1 MKTDNTKRI
10 DHYLSGELSAEQH
23 QAFELELNTNP
34 TLREEL
40 ELQSNLL
47 EATKRAAI
55 RAEVKSTARSYF
67 YTKLLKWSLGGL
79 SVIALSALLLFAFL
93 PNNEATNSTLAVDEK
108 TDINIPQLEEK
119 ELIPNLDREIFLWNG
134 EDSLFF
140 SKSGV
145 LVSVPR
151 GTFLKDSA
159 NYTGEVVI
167 EWQEAVDGATIMMS
181 GLSTMADSNLLET
194 QGMFS
199 FRATDKEGNLL
210 EVNPEVGI
218 YVQVPV
224 DEIKTGMQLYDGKLN
239 KEGIINWVNPVPLEK
254 IPVSVP
260 MSELDFYPK
269 GYEDTLDKLK
279 LNTSK
284 KYRDSLYLACE
295 TNDSKKVLSGKFLF
309 EKNCATCHHP
319 NKDGTGPKLRD
330 VRTKWKENGAP
341 KEAIYEWVKNWQVAY
356 DKYDYAKEIATLTPT
371 AMSIFEHLN
380 NGDINKIFDYI
391 DFEYRL
397 NNNVT
402 NNDDNLLITVVN
414 IDTSSSEVTTTSVI
428 GESSY
433 IHIPPSNVLSFWKPE
448 FDNTILATREFER
461 RMQKLHGLCK
471 EELLDLYI
479 KNIDKPMYYVDSMIA
494 RKGHKQFE
502 VFAAERV
509 GWVDLGNAHLKKL
522 TEFYKKGISDLKS
535 QLKQWEKTAI
545 EQGKLFSKELAKA
558 RIEESIRTASMNEAT
573 IQQETSFNLG
583 AKTNVQNQNMAILN
597 ASTLISIRQATRSVG
612 FRINN
617 NNAIKNV
624 DRLVA
629 EATRAR
635 KSFSGTYNNVR
646 IEMKYNPISFQ
657 VNNIDEYTTIYAY
670 LLPDKLN
677 SYQRLNSK
685 GGKFDYSLNEK
696 ISYSLVI
703 IGINKTGFH
712 YYEIKQV
719 KAGEL
724 GSLDLLMTDEELVR
738 TKLMKLNSAR
748 NNSSKP
754 LSDELN
760 WLKLEQMKYKFQRLS
775 QERGLFLE
783 RMRKVVFPCYV
794 ESETTNNQGFNEI
807 SEEAFIYPDIE
818 SQFQPIN
825 GFNSLTDYLRGS
837 TKYPEEAKEL
847 GLSGKV
853 FVQFVV
859 DVNGNVKD
867 VTIIKG
873 IHPLL
878 DNEAKRVIESIPRFI
893 PARTNGQNISSI
905 KTLPITFYLN

>member
-10 DHYLSGELSAEQH
+10 DQYLSGELSAEQH
-23 QAFELELNTNP
+23 QAFELELNTNSA
-34 TLREEL
+34 LREEL

-55 RAEVKSTARSYF
+55 RAEVKSTARRYF
-67 YTKLLKWSLGGL
+67 YNKLLKWSVGGL
-79 SVIALSALLLFAFL
+79 SVVALSSLLLFTFL
-93 PNNEATNSTLAVDEK
+93 PKNESANSTLTVDEK
-108 TDINIPQLEEK
+108 TGFNIPQLEEK
-119 ELIPNLDREIFLWNG
+119 ELIPDLDREIFLWNG

-151 GTFLKDSA
+151 GAFLKDSA

-167 EWQEAVDGATIMMS
+167 EWQEAVDAATIMMA

-224 DEIKTGMQLYDGKLN
+224 DEIKTGMQLYDGELN

-269 GYEDTLDKLK
+269 GYEDTLNKLK

-295 TNDSKKVLSGKFLF
+295 YLDNYYTDNKPEVSETTPDSPNNYTYDTLDDSVSGMS
-309 EKNCATCHHP
+309 
-319 NKDGTGPKLRD
+319 
-330 VRTKWKENGAP
+330 
-341 KEAIYEWVKNWQVAY
+341 Y
-356 DKYDYAKEIATLTPT
+356 DIAEI
-371 AMSIFEHLN
+371 HQ
-380 NGDINKIFDYI
+380 Y
-391 DFEYRL
+391 
-397 NNNVT
+397 
-402 NNDDNLLITVVN
+402 
-414 IDTSSSEVTTTSVI
+414 
-428 GESSY
+428 
-433 IHIPPSNVLSFWKPE
+433 IPPSKVLSFWKPE
-448 FDNTILATREFER
+448 FDNTLLATREFER
-461 RMQKLHGLCK
+461 RMQVLHGLCK

-479 KNIDKPMYYVDSMIA
+479 KNIDKPMYYVDSIIA

-509 GWVDLGNAHLKKL
+509 GGMDLGNAHLKKL
-522 TEFYKKGISDLKS
+522 TAFYKKGISDLKS
-535 QLKQWEKTAI
+535 QLKQWEKTAF
-545 EQGKLFSKELAKA
+545 EQGKFFSKELAKA
-558 RIEESIRTASMNEAT
+558 RIEESIRTSSMNET
-573 IQQETSFNLG
+573 SIQQETSFNLG
-583 AKTNVQNQNMAILN
+583 RKGNVQNQNMAVL
-597 ASTLISIRQATRSVG
+597 STSTIIPIRQATRSVG

-624 DRLVA
+624 DQLVA

-635 KSFSGTYNNVR
+635 QSFSGAYNNVR
-646 IEMKYNPISFQ
+646 IAMKYNPISFQ
-657 VNNIDEYTTIYAY
+657 VNNIDEYTTIHAY

-712 YYEIKQV
+712 YYETKHV

-724 GSLDLLMTDEELVR
+724 GTLDLLVTDEELVR

-783 RMRKVVFPCYV
+783 RMRKVVFPCYE
-794 ESETTNNQGFNEI
+794 ESATPNNQGFNEI
-807 SEEAFIYPDIE
+807 SEGAFIFPDIE

-825 GFNSLTDYLRGS
+825 GFNSLTDYLHGN
-837 TKYPEEAKEL
+837 TQYPEEAMEL

-878 DNEAKRVIESIPRFI
+878 DNEAIRVIESIPRFI
-893 PARTNGQNISSI
+893 PARINGQNVSSI